1 MLPLLGA
8 PLLISINA
16 IACLSVALVIIQ
28 WNPRQA
34 AATRLRKNL
43 TESFISSSRYAP
55 NSQRM
60 KMTLFRNVLFSVVIR

>member
-16 IACLSVALVIIQ
+16 IACLSVALVIM

-34 AATRLRKNL
+34 ASTRLRENL

-60 KMTLFRNVLFSVVIR
+60 KMILFRNVLFSVVIR